1 MDPLDGRNQVM
12 TTQST
17 RNLLAVAPVILV
29 LLLPL
34 TNLGGGAPLG
44 TVEKSWN
51 QTFVVP
57 VTSGVALSGMLY
69 LANTQVNGSFT
80 VRSCCGYSTNDI
92 KFSIL
97 NNDFSASKDYG
108 VVVDNLSFSWN
119 TGTSEKY
126 QLRFG
131 NGWGQVCDGNGCHPD
146 PLNPSSHSK
155 TIEFNVREVA
165 PATLFSLLT
174 KRNIVI
180 GVAVMM
186 GTVVVA
192 STIVIVVIGL
202 ESKKASRTFANRQKH
217 S

>member
-57 VTSGVALSGMLY
+57 ATDGVVLGGMLY
-69 LANTQVNGSFT
+69 LSNTQVNGSFT
-80 VRSCCGYSTNDI
+80 VKSCCGYSTNDI
-92 KFSIL
+92 KFSIGL
-97 NNDFSASKDYG
+97 DYVEMKSYG
-108 VVVDNLSFSWN
+108 VVVGNLTFSWN
-119 TGTSEKY
+119 TGVTDKFDIY
-126 QLRFG
+126 FD
-131 NGWGQVCDGNGCHPD
+131 NAWGQVCAEGVCHAD
-146 PLNPSSHSK
+146 PSNPSSHNK
-155 TIEFNVREVA
+155 TIELSVREAA
-165 PATLFSLLT
+165 PATLFSLIT
-174 KRNIVI
+174 KRNIII
-180 GVAVMM
+180 GVAVMV

-192 STIVIVVIGL
+192 STILIVVIGL

>member
-57 VTSGVALSGMLY
+57 ATSGVALSGMLY

-80 VRSCCGYSTNDI
+80 VRSCWAIPRMTSNLA
-92 KFSIL
+92 FSIMTL
-97 NNDFSASKDYG
+97 VHPRTMAWLWTILASVG
-108 VVVDNLSFSWN
+108 I
-119 TGTSEKY
+119 
-126 QLRFG
+126 R
-131 NGWGQVCDGNGCHPD
+131 
-146 PLNPSSHSK
+146 
-155 TIEFNVREVA
+155 A
-165 PATLFSLLT
+165 PP
-174 KRNIVI
+174 RNISYVSVMD
-180 GVAVMM
+180 GVKYAT
-186 GTVVVA
+186 GTVV
-192 STIVIVVIGL
+192 IRIP
-202 ESKKASRTFANRQKH
+202 
-217 S
+217 